1 MVEYIRG
8 IKMNINIKLPD
19 GSIVSTESGISAKD
33 FIKNNIGEGLL
44 RSALAIKVDDRLMDL
59 SCSLDKDSNL
69 TVITYK
75 NEEGKEIYNHSSSHI
90 MALAVKRLFS
100 DVKFGIGPAI
110 ENGFYYDFDLKSS
123 FSEEDL
129 KKIEEE
135 VNRIIKED
143 LKFERFEI
151 DFNQALEVFKD
162 QPYKLE
168 MINDIK
174 EKGEKLSYYKVG
186 EFTDLCRGPHLES
199 TGKIKAFKILKA
211 SGAYWKGDSKNKQ
224 LQRIYG
230 LSYPS
235 QTELKEYL
243 TKLEEAQK
251 RDHRKIGKELDLY
264 SFQEEAPGMP
274 FFHANGTLIWNAL
287 VDFVSDKMIKRNYE
301 INKTPIILNQ
311 SLWLQSGHWDHYK
324 DNMYFTKIDDQDFA
338 VKPMNCPGNIL
349 IYKAHQY
356 SYRDLPI
363 RAGEFGLVH
372 RHELSGVLSGLFRVR
387 CFTQDD
393 AHVFCTKEQ
402 MKEEILDL
410 INFIDEVYTTF
421 GFSYHM
427 ELSTRPEKAMGDP
440 QLWNLAENTLKEVLD
455 STKKEYKVNEGD
467 GAFYGPKIDFHLN
480 DAIGRTWQCGTIQ
493 LDFQMPEKFDL
504 TYEGPNNQKI
514 RPVMIHRAILGSVER
529 FLGILV
535 EHFEGKFPL
544 WISPIQVI
552 VLPIADRHN
561 DYAKE
566 ISNKLKENGFRVD
579 IDKASLTM
587 NKKIRNAELRKINY
601 ILVVGDSEEKNKT
614 INIRTRNNE
623 ILGEKD
629 LDSFIKDLREE
640 VEKKSIKN

>member
-1 MVEYIRG
+1 
-8 IKMNINIKLPD
+8 MNINIKLPD

-44 RSALAIKVDDRLMDL
+44 RSALAIKIDDRLIDL
-59 SCSLDKDSNL
+59 SSSLDKDSNL

-135 VNRIIKED
+135 VNKIIKED

-274 FFHANGTLIWNAL
+274 FFHANGTFIWNTL

-579 IDKASLTM
+579 IDMASLTM

-629 LDSFIKDLREE
+629 LDSFIKDLKEE
-640 VEKKSIKN
+640 IEKKSIKN

>member
-1 MVEYIRG
+1 
-8 IKMNINIKLPD
+8 MNINIKLPD

-59 SCSLDKDSNL
+59 SSSLDKDSNL

-123 FSEEDL
+123 FSEKDL

-135 VNRIIKED
+135 ANKIIKED

-151 DFNQALEVFKD
+151 DFDQALEVFKD
-162 QPYKLE
+162 QPHKLE

-174 EKGEKLSYYKVG
+174 KKGEKLSYYKVG
-186 EFTDLCRGPHLES
+186 DFTDLCRGPHLES

-230 LSYPS
+230 VSYPS

-243 TKLEEAQK
+243 TKLEEASK
-251 RDHRKIGKELDLY
+251 RDHRKIGQELDLY

-274 FFHANGTLIWNAL
+274 FFHANGTLIWNTL

-338 VKPMNCPGNIL
+338 VKPMNCPGHIL

-427 ELSTRPEKAMGDP
+427 ELSTRPEKAMGDSK
-440 QLWNLAENTLKEVLD
+440 LWDLAETTLKEVLD

-561 DYAKE
+561 KYAKE
-566 ISNKLKENGFRVD
+566 ISKKLKENGFRVD
-579 IDKASLTM
+579 IDQASLTM

-601 ILVVGDSEEKNKT
+601 ILVVGDKEEENKT

-629 LDSFIKDLREE
+629 LDSFIKDLKEE
-640 VEKKSIKN
+640 IKKKEIKN

>member
-1 MVEYIRG
+1 
-8 IKMNINIKLPD
+8 MNINIKLPD

-135 VNRIIKED
+135 VNKIIKED

-151 DFNQALEVFKD
+151 EYNQALEVFKD

-274 FFHANGTLIWNAL
+274 FFHANGTFIWNTL

-566 ISNKLKENGFRVD
+566 VSNKLKENGFRVD

-629 LDSFIKDLREE
+629 LDSFIKDLKEE
-640 VEKKSIKN
+640 IEKKSIKN

>member
-1 MVEYIRG
+1 
-8 IKMNINIKLPD
+8 MNINIKLPD

-44 RSALAIKVDDRLMDL
+44 RSALAIKIDDKLMDL
-59 SCSLDKDSNL
+59 SSSLDKDSNL

-123 FSEEDL
+123 FSEEDI

-135 VNRIIKED
+135 VNMIIKED
-143 LKFERFEI
+143 LTFERFEI
-151 DFNQALEVFKD
+151 EYNKALEVFKD

-402 MKEEILDL
+402 MKDEILDL

-629 LDSFIKDLREE
+629 INSFIKDLREE

>member
-1 MVEYIRG
+1 
-8 IKMNINIKLPD
+8 MNINIKLPD

-44 RSALAIKVDDRLMDL
+44 RSALAIKIDDKLMDL
-59 SCSLDKDSNL
+59 SSSLDKDSNL

-135 VNRIIKED
+135 VNKIIKED

-151 DFNQALEVFKD
+151 EYNKALEVFKD

-230 LSYPS
+230 VSYPS

-402 MKEEILDL
+402 MKDEILDL

-629 LDSFIKDLREE
+629 INSFIKDLREE

>member
-1 MVEYIRG
+1 
-8 IKMNINIKLPD
+8 MNINIKLPD

-44 RSALAIKVDDRLMDL
+44 RSALAIKIDDRLIDL
-59 SCSLDKDSNL
+59 SSSLDKDSNL

-135 VNRIIKED
+135 VNKIIKED

-151 DFNQALEVFKD
+151 EYNQALEVFKD

-566 ISNKLKENGFRVD
+566 VSNKLKENGFRVD

-629 LDSFIKDLREE
+629 LDSFVKDLREE
-640 VEKKSIKN
+640 VEKKKY

>member
-1 MVEYIRG
+1 
-8 IKMNINIKLPD
+8 MNINIKLPD

-44 RSALAIKVDDRLMDL
+44 RSALAIKIDDRLIDL
-59 SCSLDKDSNL
+59 SSSLDKDSNL

-110 ENGFYYDFDLKSS
+110 ENGFYYDFDLKGS

-135 VNRIIKED
+135 VNKIIKED

-274 FFHANGTLIWNAL
+274 FFHANGTFIWNAL

-640 VEKKSIKN
+640 VEKKKY